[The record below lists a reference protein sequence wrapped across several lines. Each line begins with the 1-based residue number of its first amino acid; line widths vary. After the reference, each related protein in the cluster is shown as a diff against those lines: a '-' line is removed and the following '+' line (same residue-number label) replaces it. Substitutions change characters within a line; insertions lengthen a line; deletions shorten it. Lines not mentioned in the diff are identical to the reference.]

1 MKFTEAFIPTMKEV
15 PSEAQIPSHQ
25 LMLRAGMIRKLASGV
40 YTFLPLGFKVLKKV
54 EEIIRQEMNAA
65 GAQELLLPALH
76 PKELWDET
84 GRWELYGEEMFKLS
98 DRNKRQ
104 FGLGPTH
111 EEVITDLVRKEVRSY
126 RQLPVI
132 LYQFQTKFR
141 DEIRPRF
148 GVMRGREFIMKDCY
162 SFDRD
167 EAGLAVNYQKMVQA
181 YKNIFQRCGFAFRMV
196 EAESGNIGGKLSHE
210 FMVMAKAGEEAIYH
224 CAGCEYAVKVKEEE
238 YSQTQQQGEKAMACP
253 QCQSQLA
260 YSRVIEVGHTFNLGT
275 KYSRDLKAT
284 FLDEKGEST
293 DLIMGCYGIGVS
305 RIVAAAIEQSHDEYG
320 IIWHKNISPFQLTV
334 LPLDFGDEQVKGV
347 ATRLYEEL
355 GEKGFEVLMDDRDE
369 RAGVKFKDADLIGIP
384 VKVIISA
391 RGLADDK
398 VEIKVRKNGAM
409 WKVNTAE
416 AAAKIKEVFTSL

>member
-40 YTFLPLGFKVLKKV
+40 YSFLPLGFKVLKKV
-54 EEIIRQEMNAA
+54 EEIVRQEMNAA
-65 GAQELLLPALH
+65 GAQELLLPAIH

-162 SFDRD
+162 SFDKD
-167 EAGLAVNYQKMVQA
+167 EQGLNSSYGKMVRA

-196 EAESGNIGGKLSHE
+196 EAESGNIGGNLSHE
-210 FMVMAKAGEEAIYH
+210 FMVMASTGEEAIYY
-224 CAGCEYAVKVKEEE
+224 CSGCEHAVKAEEE
-238 YSQTQQQGEKAMACP
+238 DSQSQQQKKEAMMCP

-275 KYSRDLKAT
+275 KYSRALKAT

-305 RIVAAAIEQSHDEYG
+305 RIVAAAIEQSHDGHG

-334 LPLDFGDEQVKGV
+334 LPLDFGDEQVKRL
-347 ATRLYEEL
+347 ATRMYEKL
-355 GEKGFEVLMDDRDE
+355 VEKGFDVLMDDRDE

-391 RGLADDK
+391 RGLAEDK
-398 VEIKVRKNGAM
+398 VEIKLREDGSM
-409 WKVNTAE
+409 WRVNTAE
-416 AAAKIKEVFTSL
+416 AINKIEEVFAAI